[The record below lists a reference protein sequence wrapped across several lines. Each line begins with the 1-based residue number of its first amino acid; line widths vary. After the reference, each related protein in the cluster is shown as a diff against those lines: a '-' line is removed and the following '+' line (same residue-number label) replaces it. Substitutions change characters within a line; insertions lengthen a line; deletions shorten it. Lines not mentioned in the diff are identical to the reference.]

1 MPTIK
6 IRGNPNFANV
16 IAFDFYDGIESGV
29 GLFPCGMALRF
40 VYLTE
45 SRTNL
50 FKAFRI
56 DLINGNWTKYIDLY
70 PFLPP
75 CGNKQ
80 FQEFSEKIEAEKTL
94 RTFIGIGN
102 FSLDGLLIAP
112 ISTAEIEHL
121 RSRNCEANLFHNIHR
136 YLKEF
141 EKVSLADTVEVTP

>member
-1 MPTIK
+1 MPTIR

-29 GLFPCGMALRF
+29 GLFPCGTALRF
-40 VYLTE
+40 TYLTE

-56 DLINGNWTKYIDLY
+56 DLIDGNWTKYIDLY

-80 FQEFSEKIEAEKTL
+80 FQEFSKRIETEKALK
-94 RTFIGIGN
+94 TFIGIGN
-102 FSLDGLLIAP
+102 FSLDRLLIAP
-112 ISTAEIEHL
+112 ISSAEIEHL
-121 RSRNCEANLFHNIHR
+121 FSRNYAASLFRNIHR
-136 YLKEF
+136 HLKEF
-141 EKVSLADTVEVTP
+141 EKVSLVDTVEVIP